1 MVMRLRQY
9 LSLLLFMAAIASTP
23 AYSAQPV
30 LPSPDSS
37 EFCQRAQQLLA
48 DTLILSDNT
57 VFTNMA
63 EYRHSK
69 PMIDPLKTYQ
79 VVAYQL
85 STPILVSC
93 KLKGAAHIRAAYG
106 ESAAGEQQP
115 CSSVT
120 RIARAQAADELQA
133 EGNVTGADAA
143 RAMVI
148 ENNEPAITGY
158 SYLADYE
165 LSYADANG
173 VLHINSNWKLNDYDS
188 WLTWILPEF
197 LEGQNY
203 CNIPTVEYIKG
214 LATGAI
220 IPGTLIT
227 TDDDAPVTPQ

>member
-1 MVMRLRQY
+1 VVLQLRQY
-9 LSLLLFMAAIASTP
+9 SSLLLLMAAMAST
-23 AYSAQPV
+23 AGYSAQPL
-30 LPSPDSS
+30 LPSPESS

-48 DTLILSDNT
+48 GTLLLSDNR

-79 VVAYQL
+79 VVAYQAT
-85 STPILVSC
+85 TPILVSC

-106 ESAAGEQQP
+106 ESAAGKQQP

-120 RIARAQAADELQA
+120 RIAREQAITELQA
-133 EGNVTGADAA
+133 EGNVTGADAV
-143 RAMVI
+143 RAMVV

-165 LSYADANG
+165 LSYVDTND

-188 WLTWILPEF
+188 WLTWVLPEA

-214 LATGAI
+214 LAAGSITS
-220 IPGTLIT
+220 GTIIT
-227 TDDDAPVTPQ
+227 TDDDAQVTPQ